1 VDIGDYIITYKLS
14 LFIPLNKLV
23 PNFHIPLVDVLSR
36 GLLEDLLRD
45 VNPLGDCLSGLR
57 VVVWLVEFFLH
68 YTR

>member
-1 VDIGDYIITYKLS
+1 VDIGDCVITSKSS

-23 PNFHIPLVDVLSR
+23 PNFYILLVDVLSG

-45 VNPLGDCLSGLR
+45 VNPLGDYLSGLR
-57 VVVWLVEFFLH
+57 VVVWLVEFFLY